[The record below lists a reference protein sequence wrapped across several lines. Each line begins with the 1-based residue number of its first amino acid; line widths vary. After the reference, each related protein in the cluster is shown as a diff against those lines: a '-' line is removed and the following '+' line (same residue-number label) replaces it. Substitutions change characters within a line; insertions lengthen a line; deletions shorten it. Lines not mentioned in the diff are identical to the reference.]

1 MMTSQE
7 MMRTKLPPGYWFWN
21 VSLNGEKPDWRIQPM
36 PPENRELLFGYP
48 EKEFLAKQ
56 YR

>member
-1 MMTSQE
+1 MTSQE
-7 MMRTKLPPGYWFWN
+7 MMRTKLPPGDWFWN
-21 VSLNGEKPDWRIQPM
+21 ASLNGEKPDWRIQPM

-48 EKEFLAKQ
+48 VKEFLAKQ